1 MKYALI
7 FFLVFIAGCSTQPIK
22 DNLTAKGNLGSIK
35 KMERAIFE
43 AMKPL
48 WRGKL
53 YKKGHIIASRSQR
66 NYVSIS
72 QASHRA
78 QVDIYFD
85 SNSYKIK
92 YKNSSYFKFDGENIH
107 KKYNE
112 WVTQLHFAISS
123 YIRD

>member
-1 MKYALI
+1 MKHVLIFALI
-7 FFLVFIAGCSTQPIK
+7 FIVGCSTQPIK
-22 DNLTAKGNLGSIK
+22 DNLTAKGTLGSVK

-43 AMKPL
+43 AMAPL

-53 YKKGHIIASRSQR
+53 YKKGHIIATRSQR

-78 QVDIYFD
+78 QVDIFFD
-85 SNSYKIK
+85 ADTYRIK
-92 YKNSSYFKFDGENIH
+92 YKNSSYLKFDGESIH
-107 KKYNE
+107 KTYNV

-123 YIRD
+123 YIRE